1 MSRIKNINGR
11 EIIDSRGNPTIEVDV
26 ILDDGSLGR
35 ASVPSGAS
43 TGIHEVVEK
52 RDKDKTRFKGKGVLS
67 AVESVNKTI
76 YNELKGNDYSDF
88 SSVDEELI
96 KIDGTKNKSN
106 LGGNAIL
113 GVSLAFARAEAKS
126 RNIPLFKYLGNE
138 ESRILPVPFMNILNG
153 GVHANNRLDIQEFMI
168 APIGAPTFSESLR
181 YGVEIFHTLKE
192 ILNSKSLSTSVGDEG
207 GFSPDLSSNKVA
219 LDLLSLAV
227 EKAGYKLGKEI
238 YLALDVASSEFYQS
252 GEYLLKG
259 ENVTFTSDELISY
272 LSNLCK
278 EYPIISIEDGLS
290 EDDWNGWK
298 NLTKMLGTKIQLVGD
313 DLFATDI
320 DRLNMGIKQ
329 NVGNSILIKLNQIGT
344 LSETITTINKA
355 KKHNYAAMISHRSGE
370 TEDTFISDL
379 SVAFNTGQIKTGSLS
394 RSDRLSKYNQ
404 LIRIEEY
411 LGSKA
416 SFDLNLLDRFS

>member
-1 MSRIKNINGR
+1 MSRIKIINGR

-76 YNELKGNDYSDF
+76 YNELKDNDYSDF
-88 SSVDEELI
+88 SSVDEVLI

-126 RNIPLFKYLGNE
+126 KNIPLFKYLGNA

-227 EKAGYKLGKEI
+227 EKAGYTLGKEI
-238 YLALDVASSEFYQS
+238 YLAIDVASSEFYQS
-252 GEYLLKG
+252 GKYILKG
-259 ENVTFTSDELISY
+259 ENEIFTSDELISY

-278 EYPIISIEDGLS
+278 QYPIISIEDGLS
-290 EDDWNGWK
+290 EDDWNGWE
-298 NLTKMLGTKIQLVGD
+298 NLTKLLGKKIQLVGD

-320 DRLNMGIKQ
+320 DRLNMGIKK

-344 LSETITTINKA
+344 LSETIKTINKA
-355 KKHNYAAMISHRSGE
+355 RKHSYSAMISHRSGE

-411 LGSKA
+411 LGSMA
-416 SFDLNLLDRFS
+416 LFDLNLLDRFS

>member
-138 ESRILPVPFMNILNG
+138 ESIILPVPFMNILNG
-153 GVHANNRLDIQEFMI
+153 GVHANNGLDIQEFMI

-313 DLFATDI
+313 DLFVTDI

-355 KKHNYAAMISHRSGE
+355 RKHNYSAMVSHRSGE

-416 SFDLNLLDRFS
+416 LFNLNLLDRFS

>member
-1 MSRIKNINGR
+1 MSRIKIINGR

-76 YNELKGNDYSDF
+76 YNELKGDYYSDF

-138 ESRILPVPFMNILNG
+138 ESIILPVPFMNILNG

-278 EYPIISIEDGLS
+278 EYPIISIAVYYTH
-290 EDDWNGWK
+290 
-298 NLTKMLGTKIQLVGD
+298 LTLP
-313 DLFATDI
+313 
-320 DRLNMGIKQ
+320 
-329 NVGNSILIKLNQIGT
+329 T
-344 LSETITTINKA
+344 LL
-355 KKHNYAAMISHRSGE
+355 R
-370 TEDTFISDL
+370 
-379 SVAFNTGQIKTGSLS
+379 V
-394 RSDRLSKYNQ
+394 
-404 LIRIEEY
+404 
-411 LGSKA
+411 
-416 SFDLNLLDRFS
+416 

>member
-1 MSRIKNINGR
+1 MSRIKIINGR

-76 YNELKGNDYSDF
+76 YNELKDNDYSDF
-88 SSVDEELI
+88 SSVDEVLI

-126 RNIPLFKYLGNE
+126 KNIPLFKYLGNA

-192 ILNSKSLSTSVGDEG
+192 ILNSKSLSTAVGDEG
-207 GFSPDLSSNKVA
+207 GFAPNLSSNKVA

-227 EKAGYKLGKEI
+227 EKAGYTLGKEI
-238 YLALDVASSEFYQS
+238 YLAIDVASSEFYQS
-252 GEYLLKG
+252 GKYILKG
-259 ENVTFTSDELISY
+259 ENEIFTSDELISY

-278 EYPIISIEDGLS
+278 QYPIISIEDGLS
-290 EDDWNGWK
+290 EDDWNGWE
-298 NLTKMLGTKIQLVGD
+298 NLTKLLGKKIQLVGD

-320 DRLNMGIKQ
+320 DRLNMGIKK

-344 LSETITTINKA
+344 LSETIKTINKA
-355 KKHNYAAMISHRSGE
+355 RKHSYSAMISHRSGE

-411 LGSKA
+411 LGSMA
-416 SFDLNLLDRFS
+416 LFDLNLLDRFS

>member
-138 ESRILPVPFMNILNG
+138 ES
-153 GVHANNRLDIQEFMI
+153 
-168 APIGAPTFSESLR
+168 
-181 YGVEIFHTLKE
+181 
-192 ILNSKSLSTSVGDEG
+192 
-207 GFSPDLSSNKVA
+207 
-219 LDLLSLAV
+219 
-227 EKAGYKLGKEI
+227 
-238 YLALDVASSEFYQS
+238 
-252 GEYLLKG
+252 
-259 ENVTFTSDELISY
+259 
-272 LSNLCK
+272 
-278 EYPIISIEDGLS
+278 
-290 EDDWNGWK
+290 
-298 NLTKMLGTKIQLVGD
+298 KI
-313 DLFATDI
+313 
-320 DRLNMGIKQ
+320 
-329 NVGNSILIKLNQIGT
+329 
-344 LSETITTINKA
+344 
-355 KKHNYAAMISHRSGE
+355 
-370 TEDTFISDL
+370 
-379 SVAFNTGQIKTGSLS
+379 
-394 RSDRLSKYNQ
+394 
-404 LIRIEEY
+404 
-411 LGSKA
+411 
-416 SFDLNLLDRFS
+416 